1 MKSRTARVETEFI
14 TDPFEPVSNA
24 DRTARTRLRTQV
36 GSSSSSSVTKLVL
49 LSRLANSASAITRG
63 RKINTGDN
71 SRTIVNLQPQRA

>member
-24 DRTARTRLRTQV
+24 DRAARTRLRTQV

-71 SRTIVNLQPQRA
+71 FRTILNLPPQRA